1 MCAGRRRHLRLVSF
15 SIIHFFFLSSSPRFL
30 VFFLLLFQSLP
41 NEETQT
47 SPGFVDGPAG
57 KKNRQT
63 RNPPSTDANLI
74 YWLGE
79 DYYNGADER
88 IALKGVAYSFIQTWT
103 GKRVKVLRVKQETGR
118 LGNGPP
124 FHDSLE

>member
-1 MCAGRRRHLRLVSF
+1 MKKPKRR
-15 SIIHFFFLSSSPRFL
+15 PA
-30 VFFLLLFQSLP
+30 SLIDQR
-41 NEETQT
+41 E
-47 SPGFVDGPAG
+47 
-57 KKNRQT
+57 KKNSQT

-79 DYYNGADER
+79 DYYNDADER

-103 GKRVKVLRVKQETGR
+103 GKRVKVLRVKQETGC